1 MDPLL
6 VAARGGDYEAFTSL
20 FATTQSPHE
29 VRTHDGMSSTLLA
42 SRNGHLRILQFLLAN
57 GADPNDTEHYGGTC
71 LMAAACYGHPEC
83 VRALVRAGA
92 DVHYRYPAD
101 HTGVVYMMAL
111 CFSHPS
117 ETDDQKEA
125 KLVDANES
133 RFVRTL
139 ALLLAHGALDS
150 PIISGATALSKLLTW
165 PCSSEGLERTREERA
180 GMIAL
185 LQGAYWAAPS
195 APRLATATSPEEIA
209 ALVLAG
215 AACEPATGRV
225 SEARVRL
232 IDPAARRGVRECLGA
247 RLSAA
252 HATFVGLVLPAACLE
267 PPRGCEP
274 LCVLGALTAPG
285 EPLSLI
291 ADYAIYAGV
300 PGARARRVSREVERI
315 LADLG

>member
-1 MDPLL
+1 
-6 VAARGGDYEAFTSL
+6 
-20 FATTQSPHE
+20 
-29 VRTHDGMSSTLLA
+29 
-42 SRNGHLRILQFLLAN
+42 
-57 GADPNDTEHYGGTC
+57 
-71 LMAAACYGHPEC
+71 
-83 VRALVRAGA
+83 
-92 DVHYRYPAD
+92 
-101 HTGVVYMMAL
+101 MMAY

-117 ETDDQKEA
+117 ETDEEKEA
-125 KLVDANES
+125 KLVGTNES

-139 ALLLAHGALDS
+139 ALLLAHGARDS

-232 IDPAARRGVRECLGA
+232 IDPAARRGVRERLA

-300 PGARARRVSREVERI
+300 PCGRARRVSREVERI
-315 LADLG
+315 SADLG

>member
-29 VRTHDGMSSTLLA
+29 VRTDDGLSSTLLA
-42 SRNGHLRILQFLLAN
+42 SRNGHLQILEFLLAR

-83 VRALVRAGA
+83 ARALVRAGA

-101 HTGVVYMMAL
+101 HTGVVYMMAY

-117 ETDDQKEA
+117 ETDEAKEA
-125 KLVDANES
+125 KLLGANES

-139 ALLLAHGALDS
+139 ALLLAHGARDS

-232 IDPAARRGVRECLGA
+232 IDPAARRGVRERLA
-247 RLSAA
+247 RRSAA

>member
-29 VRTHDGMSSTLLA
+29 VRTHDGLSSTLLA
-42 SRNGHLRILQFLLAN
+42 SRNGHLQILEFLLAR

-83 VRALVRAGA
+83 ARALVRAGA
-92 DVHYRYPAD
+92 NVHYRYEGDGA
-101 HTGVVYMMAL
+101 GVVYMMAL

-117 ETDDQKEA
+117 ETDEEKEA
-125 KLVDANES
+125 KLLDANES

-139 ALLLAHGALDS
+139 ALLLAHGARDS
-150 PIISGATALSKLLTW
+150 PILSGATALSTLHGHV
-165 PCSSEGLERTREERA
+165 SEGLERTREERA

-209 ALVLAG
+209 ALVVAG

-232 IDPAARRGVRECLGA
+232 IDPAARRGVRERLGA

-300 PGARARRVSREVERI
+300 PGARARRVIREVERI